1 MKQGNQEYFYKAYII
16 ITLNQ
21 YFKKT
26 ITRIFTA
33 YQSIMA
39 NKASVCIFYFCFNI
53 NNCFRR
59 IFSWKRLKFRNINIW
74 VLITIKCRIII
85 KNITHRT
92 YIFDC
97 INSQRKKFSKK
108 KNATTFVENTFLG
121 AGKIIESLPKCCRFV
136 GELHRVPYKLIVH
149 H

>member
-1 MKQGNQEYFYKAYII
+1 MKIEPFFFFKQGNQEYFYKAYII

-21 YFKKT
+21 YFEKT

-85 KNITHRT
+85 KNITHKT

-97 INSQRKKFSKK
+97 INSQRKKILKEKKRSKLCREYLSWSG
-108 KNATTFVENTFLG
+108 KN
-121 AGKIIESLPKCCRFV
+121 
-136 GELHRVPYKLIVH
+136 H
-149 H
+149 